1 MVMESKLK
9 IPQEMLMN
17 IDFINTVNGGMSE
30 PAIQLERGSDG
41 FEVVVK
47 IPGIEVEDLQ
57 LEVVRGKK
65 NSTSLKLF
73 HLLPIFSQESLPE
86 EEQWRT
92 VRFINTFVIPEGVSV
107 ENISAR
113 YDDSSR
119 HLVLS
124 LPYGDEEGNY
134 RRKVDINRW

>member
-1 MVMESKLK
+1 MESKLK

-73 HLLPIFSQESLPE
+73 HLLPIFSQKSLPA
-86 EEQWRT
+86 EEQWKT

-113 YDDSSR
+113 YDDSNR
-119 HLVLS
+119 HLVLN
-124 LPYGDEEGNY
+124 LPYGDEQGDY
-134 RRKVDINRW
+134 RRIVDIDRW

>member
-1 MVMESKLK
+1 MESKLK
-9 IPQEMLMN
+9 IPRVMLMN

-47 IPGIEVEDLQ
+47 VPGIDVEDLQ
-57 LEVVRGKK
+57 LEVVKGKK
-65 NSTSLKLF
+65 NATNLKLY
-73 HLLPIFSQESLPE
+73 HLLPIFSQESHAD
-86 EEQWRT
+86 EEQWKT
-92 VRFINTFVIPEGVSV
+92 IRFINTFVIPDGVDI

-113 YDDSSR
+113 YDDVMR

-124 LPYGDEEGNY
+124 LPFGSEKGNY
-134 RRKVDINRW
+134 RRKVDISRW

>member
-1 MVMESKLK
+1 MESKLK
-9 IPQEMLMN
+9 IPREMLMN

-47 IPGIEVEDLQ
+47 VPGIDVEDLQ
-57 LEVVRGKK
+57 LEVVKGKK
-65 NSTSLKLF
+65 NATNLKLY
-73 HLLPIFSQESLPE
+73 HLLPIFSQESHAD
-86 EEQWRT
+86 EEQWKT
-92 VRFINTFVIPEGVSV
+92 IRFINTFVIPDGVDI

-113 YDDSSR
+113 YDDVMR

-124 LPYGDEEGNY
+124 LPFGSEKGNY
-134 RRKVDINRW
+134 RRKVDISRW

>member
-1 MVMESKLK
+1 MESKLK

-47 IPGIEVEDLQ
+47 VPGIEVEDLQ
-57 LEVVRGKK
+57 LEIVKGKK
-65 NSTSLKLF
+65 NSSNLKLY
-73 HLLPIFSQESLPE
+73 HLLPIFSQETLPD
-86 EEQWRT
+86 EEQWKT
-92 VRFINTFVIPEGVSV
+92 IRFINTFVIPEGVDV

-113 YDDSSR
+113 YDDSLR
-119 HLVLS
+119 HLVLH
-124 LPYGDEEGNY
+124 LPYGNEQGDY
-134 RRKVDINRW
+134 RRKVDISRW

>member
-1 MVMESKLK
+1 MESKLK
-9 IPQEMLMN
+9 IPREMLMN

-47 IPGIEVEDLQ
+47 VPGIDVEDLQ
-57 LEVVRGKK
+57 LEVVKGKK
-65 NSTSLKLF
+65 NATNLKLY
-73 HLLPIFSQESLPE
+73 HLLPIFSQESRDD
-86 EEQWRT
+86 EEQWKT
-92 VRFINTFVIPEGVSV
+92 IRFINTFVIPDGVDI

-113 YDDSSR
+113 YDDVMR

-124 LPYGDEEGNY
+124 LPFGSEKGNY
-134 RRKVDINRW
+134 RRKVDISRW

>member
-1 MVMESKLK
+1 MESKLK

-47 IPGIEVEDLQ
+47 VPGIEVEDLQ
-57 LEVVRGKK
+57 LEVVKGKK
-65 NSTSLKLF
+65 NSTNLKLF
-73 HLLPIFSQESLPE
+73 HLLPIFSQESLSQD
-86 EEQWRT
+86 EQWKT
-92 VRFINTFVIPEGVSV
+92 IRFINTFVIPHGVDI

-113 YDDSSR
+113 YDDTLR
-119 HLVLS
+119 HLVLH
-124 LPYGDEEGNY
+124 LPFGNEQGEY
-134 RRKVDINRW
+134 RRKVDISRW

>member
-1 MVMESKLK
+1 MESKLK
-9 IPQEMLMN
+9 IPHEMLMN

-47 IPGIEVEDLQ
+47 VPGIEVEDLQ

-65 NSTSLKLF
+65 NSSSLKLY

-92 VRFINTFVIPEGVSV
+92 IRFINTFVIPDGVNV

-113 YDDSSR
+113 YDDTFR
-119 HLVLS
+119 HLILH
-124 LPYGDEEGNY
+124 LPYGDEQGEY
-134 RRKVDINRW
+134 RRKVDIDRW